1 MVWTNVKAGIS
12 QCSLLGKLLFSIH
25 INDLANKLSSNAKL
39 FAENTSLFSVAH
51 NVANFAAAPWMSFHL
66 TLVLFSR
73 GFFSR
78 KIN

>member
-1 MVWTNVKAGIS
+1 MCLFVRKRKQVVGLKRQILVWTNVKAGIS

-51 NVANFAAAPWMSFHL
+51 NVANFAAAP
-66 TLVLFSR
+66 
-73 GFFSR
+73 
-78 KIN
+78 